1 MKNIFFL
8 NKFYTP
14 KIINVIYWVSAVLYI
29 LVGLFLFIDGYD
41 AEERLQGLF
50 LFVFGPVLA
59 RVMAELTVVP
69 FKIYDK
75 VESKP
80 NPIKLPTIVT
90 NKTIPAGTLLLQ
102 QATNIA
108 SANGV
113 TNPLIDIIEIKKAII

>member
-29 LVGLFLFIDGYD
+29 LVGLFLVIDGYD

-69 FKIYDK
+69 FRIYDK
-75 VESKP
+75 VCKIADKMEADEEKCSVEKTQQETSK
-80 NPIKLPTIVT
+80 
-90 NKTIPAGTLLLQ
+90 
-102 QATNIA
+102 
-108 SANGV
+108 
-113 TNPLIDIIEIKKAII
+113 DITE

>member
-1 MKNIFFL
+1 MKNFFFL

-29 LVGLFLFIDGYD
+29 LVGLFLVIDGYD

-69 FKIYDK
+69 FRIYDK
-75 VESKP
+75 VCK
-80 NPIKLPTIVT
+80 
-90 NKTIPAGTLLLQ
+90 
-102 QATNIA
+102 IA
-108 SANGV
+108 DKMAADEEKCSVENTV
-113 TNPLIDIIEIKKAII
+113 KETETDIAE

>member
-29 LVGLFLFIDGYD
+29 LVGLFLVIDGYD

-69 FKIYDK
+69 FRIYDK
-75 VESKP
+75 VCK
-80 NPIKLPTIVT
+80 
-90 NKTIPAGTLLLQ
+90 
-102 QATNIA
+102 IA
-108 SANGV
+108 DKMEADEEKCSVENTV
-113 TNPLIDIIEIKKAII
+113 KETETDIAE

>member
-29 LVGLFLFIDGYD
+29 LVGLFLVIDGYD

-69 FKIYDK
+69 FRIYDK
-75 VESKP
+75 VCKIADKMAADEEKFQ
-80 NPIKLPTIVT
+80 VEE
-90 NKTIPAGTLLLQ
+90 NKVA
-102 QATNIA
+102 
-108 SANGV
+108 
-113 TNPLIDIIEIKKAII
+113 E

>member
-8 NKFYTP
+8 NKFYT
-14 KIINVIYWVSAVLYI
+14 VSAVLYI
-29 LVGLFLFIDGYD
+29 LVGLFLVIDGYD

-75 VESKP
+75 VCK
-80 NPIKLPTIVT
+80 
-90 NKTIPAGTLLLQ
+90 
-102 QATNIA
+102 IA
-108 SANGV
+108 DKMEADEEKCSVENTVKETA
-113 TNPLIDIIEIKKAII
+113 E

>member
-1 MKNIFFL
+1 MKNILFL

-29 LVGLFLFIDGYD
+29 LVGLFLVIDGYD

-75 VESKP
+75 VCKIADKMEADEEKCSVDNTVKE
-80 NPIKLPTIVT
+80 TETDIV
-90 NKTIPAGTLLLQ
+90 
-102 QATNIA
+102 
-108 SANGV
+108 
-113 TNPLIDIIEIKKAII
+113 E

>member
-29 LVGLFLFIDGYD
+29 LVGLFLVIDGYD

-75 VESKP
+75 VCK
-80 NPIKLPTIVT
+80 
-90 NKTIPAGTLLLQ
+90 
-102 QATNIA
+102 IA
-108 SANGV
+108 DKMEADEEKCSVENTVKETA
-113 TNPLIDIIEIKKAII
+113 E